1 MSEQEPSALKSAV
14 RRGRPPKPKTLEDLP
29 RQAPVHHTP
38 PKELPPEQQLK
49 SVMEQIKVATGGDIM
64 AAPIGAHAPKVDQP
78 PNPPPEAMEPPTPLP
93 VVPPPPTFQSGNQ
106 ESIIQEF
113 DVVQVMNQHN
123 RLFGTMFIVGDT
135 DGERVHG
142 FHFQPGGKKEFITVN
157 LSEIVGD
164 GRPAVIGS
172 SRVRAKDACSSKWRM
187 DHGKP
192 NNL

>member
-1 MSEQEPSALKSAV
+1 MTEQEPSALKSAV

-49 SVMEQIKVATGGDIM
+49 SVMEQIKVATGGDIS
-64 AAPIGAHAPKVDQP
+64 AGVGALPPGPIVRGDS
-78 PNPPPEAMEPPTPLP
+78 PEAMESPPPLP
-93 VVPPPPTFQSGNQ
+93 VLPPPAFQSGNQ
-106 ESIIQEF
+106 ESVIQEF
-113 DVVQVMNQHN
+113 DVVQVMNPHN
-123 RLFGTMFIVGDT
+123 RLFGTLFIVGDT